1 MPQPMTR
8 AVLAAALRDRPAV
21 MPPRADWAALLAY
34 AEEQGVLPLLAAAA
48 SAASWD
54 SDIIAAMRPMAAA
67 QTALSIVRERELR
80 HVLGSLAERRVF
92 PLLLKGSHLAFTLYP
107 SPDRRPHVDTDLLIE
122 EGDRDGLRRCLTAT
136 GYEPLPHVTGEIAF
150 TQFQFWR
157 IDESGARHTIDA
169 HWRIANPRAFADR
182 LSYTD
187 LRRDAVAVPRLGP
200 HAHAPATKH
209 ALLIA
214 CLHRT
219 AHHGTSNRLLWL
231 YDIHLIASTLG
242 ERDWTDV
249 CRLAIERGLAPVLAA
264 GLEDAAESLATILPE
279 PILVRLR
286 EASRQTDEDVLAFL
300 GGPLSMLQVAMSD
313 WRRLSGWRDR
323 TGFLREHLL
332 PSPAY
337 MSARYGTSAR
347 AALPFLYA
355 HRIITGA
362 RKWVPWVQS
371 SSGFPSAARRR
382 RSR

>member
-1 MPQPMTR
+1 MTR
-8 AVLAAALRDRPAV
+8 ALLAAVLRDPSAA
-21 MPPRADWAALLAY
+21 MPPHAEWTALLAC
-34 AEEQGVLPLLAAAA
+34 AEEQGVLPLLARAA

-54 SDIIAAMRPMAAA
+54 RDIIAAMRPMAAA
-67 QTALSIVRERELR
+67 QTALAIVRERELR
-80 HVLGSLAERRVF
+80 HVLGSLAEGGVF

-122 EGDRDGLRRCLTAT
+122 EEDRDALRRCLAGI
-136 GYEPLPHVTGEIAF
+136 GYSPLPHVTGEIAF

-157 IDESGARHTIDA
+157 IDASGARHTIDV
-169 HWRIANPRAFADR
+169 HWRIANPKAFADR
-182 LSYTD
+182 LTYAD
-187 LRRDAVAVPRLGP
+187 LRPGAVPVPRLGA

-219 AHHGTSNRLLWL
+219 AHHGTSHRLLWL
-231 YDIHLIASTLG
+231 YDIHLMASILG
-242 ERDWTDV
+242 ENDWADV
-249 CRLAIERGLAPVLAA
+249 CRLAVERGLAPVLAA
-264 GLEDAAESLATILPE
+264 GLEDAADSLGTSLPE
-279 PILVRLR
+279 PILIRLR
-286 EASRQTDEDVLAFL
+286 DASRRTDEDVLAFL
-300 GGPLSMLQVAMSD
+300 GGPLSTLQVAISD
-313 WRRLSGWRDR
+313 WRRLAGWRDR

-332 PSPAY
+332 PPPAY

-362 RKWVPWVQS
+362 PKWMPWLPWVR
-371 SSGFPSAARRR
+371 SSGSPFAVRRR